1 MAEIKLAEGAAAATP
16 SANQVT
22 VYAKADG
29 LVYSKDDAG
38 TETALS
44 AANHTLLNAATH
56 SDTASDTVSRGS
68 LIAGIGASP
77 VWDELVVGAAN
88 RVLGSDGTDVAWV
101 QADHG
106 AALTGLGDDDHTQ
119 YLLAAGT
126 RALSANWDAGSFK
139 ITAETLESDVV
150 TGTAPLVIASTTK
163 VTNLNA
169 DLLD

>member
-77 VWDELVVGAAN
+77 VWVELVIGAAN

-106 AALTGLGDDDHTQ
+106 AALTGLADDDHTQ
-119 YLLAAGT
+119 YALLAGRSAGQILT
-126 RALSANWDAGSFK
+126 G
-139 ITAETLESDVV
+139 
-150 TGTAPLVIASTTK
+150 GTAASDDLTIKFTSNGTKGTLFFEEGDALELVSG
-163 VTNLNA
+163 
-169 DLLD
+169 